1 MEASLMHTEMSRRDG
16 VICKTGPQNSKKQVG
31 CVGWADWHYL
41 WLSHVLFSEGTVLKQ
56 KLTFKT

>member
-1 MEASLMHTEMSRRDG
+1 MHTEMSRRDR

-31 CVGWADWHYL
+31 CVGWADCHYL